1 MPIRNLNDPHRITDA
16 NRIKTKRRIDKY
28 LTLRAILA
36 TWEKMPLDSQCRE
49 SAYIKEL
56 RTRMHQNRNYILHRA
71 DPQADRFMPRPDA
84 M

>member
-16 NRIKTKRRIDKY
+16 NRLKTERRIDKY

-36 TWEKMPLDSQCRE
+36 TWEKMPLDFQCRE
-49 SAYIKEL
+49 GIYIKKL

-71 DPQADRFMPRPDA
+71 DARADEFMPKPEL